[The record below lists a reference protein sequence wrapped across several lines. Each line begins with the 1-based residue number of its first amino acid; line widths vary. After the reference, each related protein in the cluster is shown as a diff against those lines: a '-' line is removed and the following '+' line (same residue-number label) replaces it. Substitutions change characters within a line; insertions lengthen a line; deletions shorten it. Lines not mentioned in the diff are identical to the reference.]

1 MTYEHYDSDVYK
13 ISISNVKIL
22 EIDTDETV
30 KGKNVFKEKKEV
42 DLLNYLDT
50 TYDCIETQ
58 MRCFIKHILI
68 DEKACDY
75 YKNTYPFIEQYG
87 FPAYIDSTDPKHI
100 KISKPN
106 DNVLDL
112 QIQVAR
118 ITNEIGLTHFNII
131 E

>member
-1 MTYEHYDSDVYK
+1 MIISDYA
-13 ISISNVKIL
+13 L
-22 EIDTDETV
+22 EIKQSGFSVYE
-30 KGKNVFKEKKEV
+30 
-42 DLLNYLDT
+42 
-50 TYDCIETQ
+50 Q

-87 FPAYIDSTDPKHI
+87 FPAYIDSTDHKHI